1 MEEKKLKI
9 TIECPDGEIK
19 EYEGKAIIGFII
31 DADVTEDGD
40 PIDASIFVGRGNMKK
55 LLIKAAAQLGEL
67 VRGVIKDDFEQ
78 LIIGGIM
85 AKRLLRSAAGD
96 SEENKTAAIYNE
108 NKKVEEEEA

>member
-19 EYEGKAIIGFII
+19 ECEGKAIIGFIT
-31 DADVTEDGD
+31 DADVTKDGD
-40 PIDASIFVGRGNMKK
+40 PIDTSIFVGRGNMKK

-67 VRGVIKDDFEQ
+67 ARGVIKDDFEQ

-85 AKRLLRSAAGD
+85 AKRLLKSAAGNCED
-96 SEENKTAAIYNE
+96 YETLVTESEI
-108 NKKVEEEEA
+108 KKVEEEEA

>member
-19 EYEGKAIIGFII
+19 ECEGKAIIGFIT

-40 PIDASIFVGRGNMKK
+40 PIDTSIFVGRGNMEK
-55 LLIKAAAQLGEL
+55 LLIKTAAQLGEL
-67 VRGVIKDDFEQ
+67 VRSAIKDDFEQ

-85 AKRLLRSAAGD
+85 AKKLIRAAAGD
-96 SEENKTAAIYNE
+96 SEEYETVVINNE
-108 NKKVEEEEA
+108 VSEVEEEKA